1 MTSTEVHFGQLEVL
15 ECLWPRGASEPEY
28 AEVRAERQGKR
39 GRAWRRGRAC
49 GARPPLHLPCPS
61 QILSFPSSLGSQA
74 STQPCAHL
82 RHTQTL
88 RRVSKVTAPPS
99 PALASFPWGVP
110 PSGPLWGLPVPALH
124 PPHLCSNQDPQT
136 HLGHPHTI
144 LLALFPPLMAH
155 FGNSLPTSLPGSGK
169 CRVAF
174 IKQAWSPASS
184 RLVKVPPS
192 VPSWLLTQALLPATR
207 EASVFFLFSLKGS
220 PAHPALTHPP
230 APADLSTL
238 TLRAGPGA
246 QLPAIIT
253 QNWPWTWLTSRQMW
267 SWGPWT
273 ASLPCCVWPPHPL
286 PSRLLACW

>member
-1 MTSTEVHFGQLEVL
+1 M
-15 ECLWPRGASEPEY
+15 W
-28 AEVRAERQGKR
+28 
-39 GRAWRRGRAC
+39 
-49 GARPPLHLPCPS
+49 
-61 QILSFPSSLGSQA
+61 GS
-74 STQPCAHL
+74 
-82 RHTQTL
+82 
-88 RRVSKVTAPPS
+88 APPS
-99 PALASFPWGVP
+99 SPISLPDPELPQQPGLPGLHSALRASAPHTDPAPGVQGNCAPLPGPCLFPMGCAPQWPPLGPPCSRPP
-110 PSGPLWGLPVPALH
+110 PSSPLLKPGPSNTPGPPPYHSLSPVSP
-124 PPHLCSNQDPQT
+124 
-136 HLGHPHTI
+136 
-144 LLALFPPLMAH
+144 LLAH